1 MSARKVQ
8 RRPRRKIAAG
18 DFRTPVQVLQSST
31 AGTIDGGIERTL
43 TPLFTLFMKEETLS
57 PGAHRFDRVNV
68 AVNANRVELATHR
81 FTARYRADV
90 SAEHVL
96 NRCDTRFEILEAENL
111 EGRNE
116 YLVMRCRELG
126 ADDREA
132 TKA

>member
-1 MSARKVQ
+1 MPARKVL

-43 TPLFTLFMKEETLS
+43 TPLLVLFTKEETVS
-57 PGAHRFDRVNV
+57 PGVHLFDRVNI
-68 AVNANRVELATHR
+68 AVSANRVETGTHR

-90 SAEHVL
+90 SAENIL
-96 NRCDTRFEILEAENL
+96 ERGGTRFEILQAENL